1 MTLTG
6 DDFDDLKGGRNI
18 QGFFLR
24 LELSRGTTIEA
35 ISGQAMVDLKLEIK
49 WELTPTHNHCQGM
62 ESNIQSDD
70 LKKPHHHAK
79 SHWCVSGNLT
89 GLRNNSESNWRMLS
103 VVFNILPYAKFFVC
117 A

>member
-49 WELTPTHNHCQGM
+49 
-62 ESNIQSDD
+62 
-70 LKKPHHHAK
+70 
-79 SHWCVSGNLT
+79 
-89 GLRNNSESNWRMLS
+89 
-103 VVFNILPYAKFFVC
+103 
-117 A
+117 